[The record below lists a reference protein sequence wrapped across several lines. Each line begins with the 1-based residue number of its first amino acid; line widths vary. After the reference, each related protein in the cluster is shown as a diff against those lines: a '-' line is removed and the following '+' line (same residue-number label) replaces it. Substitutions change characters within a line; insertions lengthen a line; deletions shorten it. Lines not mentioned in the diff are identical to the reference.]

1 MTQVD
6 PGTVRRWTEQ
16 DHETGINTYVTEGVG
31 GLFGEGVLRFDDI
44 DTELSHSLRRELTI
58 RDGDP
63 LSAKYVL
70 TQTYEIGR
78 DGWRIKIESRT
89 EMRSDR
95 ENFYLT
101 GELSALENGNLVKTR
116 KWDERYKRD
125 LI

>member
-78 DGWRIKIESRT
+78 DGWRIKIDSRT
-89 EMRSDR
+89 EMHSDR

-101 GELSALENGNLVKTR
+101 GELSALENGSLVKTR

>member
-1 MTQVD
+1 M
-6 PGTVRRWTEQ
+6 
-16 DHETGINTYVTEGVG
+16 
-31 GLFGEGVLRFDDI
+31 
-44 DTELSHSLRRELTI
+44 TI

-101 GELSALENGNLVKTR
+101 GELSALENGSLVKTR

>member
-1 MTQVD
+1 M
-6 PGTVRRWTEQ
+6 
-16 DHETGINTYVTEGVG
+16 
-31 GLFGEGVLRFDDI
+31 RFDDI

-78 DGWRIKIESRT
+78 DGWRIKIDSRT
-89 EMRSDR
+89 EMHSDR

-101 GELSALENGNLVKTR
+101 GELSALENGSLVKTR

>member
-1 MTQVD
+1 M
-6 PGTVRRWTEQ
+6 
-16 DHETGINTYVTEGVG
+16 G

-101 GELSALENGNLVKTR
+101 GELSALENGSLVKTR